1 MIFQLRKIRW
11 TKKIGVQYCGG
22 QNCVGI
28 LICRRFS
35 VFYSK
40 LNCIES
46 SKTTSSPSTLVLSS
60 DSFSDLSQK
69 NACVQKSVFFILF
82 KLLLLFLLNWFDNFD
97 TNLVGRKKLKC
108 TYSPLCPPPPNA
120 SRNSY
125 GYILKCYLNYY
136 LHAVLGWYWV
146 FFEEGGGSYS
156 NFFF

>member
-1 MIFQLRKIRW
+1 MCWNPDLQKVFSFLLETELHRILKNNLLALDPRPFFRLFFRLVSEKCLCSKI
-11 TKKIGVQYCGG
+11 C
-22 QNCVGI
+22 
-28 LICRRFS
+28 
-35 VFYSK
+35 
-40 LNCIES
+40 
-46 SKTTSSPSTLVLSS
+46 
-60 DSFSDLSQK
+60 
-69 NACVQKSVFFILF
+69 FFILF

-146 FFEEGGGSYS
+146 FFEAGGGSYS
-156 NFFF
+156 NFFLSLFIFLQPVKLIFSRHPNFK